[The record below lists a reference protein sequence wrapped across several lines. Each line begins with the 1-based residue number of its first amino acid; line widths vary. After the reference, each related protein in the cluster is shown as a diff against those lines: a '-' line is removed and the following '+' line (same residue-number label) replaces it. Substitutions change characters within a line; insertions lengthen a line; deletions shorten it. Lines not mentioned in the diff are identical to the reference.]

1 MTDTR
6 SSPSSATSTCFV
18 GIDVAKDA
26 LDLFRWDTGELSR
39 IDNTPA
45 GIKKLVASLL
55 AARPA
60 CIVLEA
66 TGGLEEP
73 LLAALLDVS
82 LPVARVNPGRVR
94 HLAIALG
101 ILAKTDAIDARVL
114 AEFARVAQPRL
125 SEKRSQRQAELDALV
140 TCRRQLVGTQI
151 DQRNRLGSST
161 SKHARAALNAV
172 LATLEKQIQKLD
184 QQIAALI
191 DSDDDLKDLQNRL
204 TSVPGVGKVLS
215 TTLMAQLWELGSTDR
230 RQVSALV
237 GVAPFNHDSGKFKGK
252 RAIRGGRRD
261 LRNVLYMAANVAIL
275 HNPLIKAFA
284 RKLKAA
290 GKPPKVV
297 IVACM
302 RKLLSLLNAMV
313 REKLSWT
320 ELTVVK
326 NSAVCS

>member
-1 MTDTR
+1 MTHTPSPA
-6 SSPSSATSTCFV
+6 SSSGSCFV

-26 LDLFRWDTGELSR
+26 LDLFRSDTGELYR
-39 IDNTPA
+39 VDHTPA
-45 GIKKLVASLL
+45 GIKKLVTSLG

-60 CIVLEA
+60 SIVLEA

-73 LLAALLDVS
+73 LLAALLDAS

-140 TCRRQLVGTQI
+140 TCRRQLVATQV
-151 DQRNRLGSST
+151 DQKNRLASAA

-172 LATLEKQIQKLD
+172 LATLQKQIRKLD
-184 QQIAALI
+184 QQIAELI

-204 TSVPGVGKVLS
+204 TSVPGVGKVFS
-215 TTLMAQLWELGSTDR
+215 TTLMAQLSELGSSDR

-237 GVAPFNHDSGKFKGK
+237 GVAPFNHDSGKYRGK

-275 HNPLIKAFA
+275 HNPLIKSFA
-284 RKLKAA
+284 AKLKAA

-302 RKLLSLLNAMV
+302 RKLLTLLNAMV
-313 REKLSWT
+313 REKLSWNQ
-320 ELTVVK
+320 LTVVK